1 MLVRYTCTRKMRKDV
16 ILNFWN
22 LAWQGV
28 RFHRWM
34 LVPVSMGVA
43 VATAV
48 IVGALLVGDSVRGSL
63 KFLATDRLGGFTNVL
78 VAPKFF
84 DQSVLSQSL
93 SPQSEFGPLEP
104 QPIALFPKA
113 TVSKSG
119 RSDATKAEHRS
130 GNAMV
135 LGVTKRFWA
144 FGEKF
149 VDNDIPIDEVVIN
162 ESLAEQLHSKVGD
175 KITIRLPSQAAVP
188 ADSPLGKR
196 ESETVNLPGLKV
208 SQIIPNRSIGRFDL
222 RSNQRP
228 SMNAF
233 VSIKAIQQALDRP
246 GQVNAAFWGI
256 PIDEGGKVSLDRK
269 VALENSNLESLPMSI
284 RRQLSLED
292 FGYQLERVTRKF
304 PDEARGEK
312 VVPTD
317 KSQTIYDYY
326 QITSDQM
333 LIHDSVAK
341 AVRDKWPAPS
351 TSAILTYLAN
361 GIEITTSNST
371 RTENT
376 NTTDKPSQRLSIP
389 YSTITAIDPK
399 LFSEKSIGFDDESAS
414 RVHHW
419 QDDEV
424 VVNEWLAGQ
433 LEAKIGDS
441 LDIAYFLPE
450 TVDGAEVEKSWSGK
464 VVGIVPLTEPEVGY
478 RRQRPPRF
486 ANAPTPFND
495 TALTPE
501 VPGITD
507 QASISDWNLPFALT
521 RKIRN
526 EDDDYWTNH
535 RLSPKLFLTLNKGQ
549 ELFGSRFGSISSIRI
564 SVDTAESEDALR
576 KELLQVVQPLMEDL
590 GWNWLPI
597 RSQQLHAASGT
608 TPFDMLFLALSFFVI
623 LAALILVLLLFRLGI
638 ERRASQWGCLLATGW
653 TMAQVRRL
661 LLIEGLFL
669 ATVGGVLGMLLGI
682 GYAFGVLELLRSW
695 WVGAVGAPFLQFFMT
710 GRSLIV
716 GGMAGIATT
725 LVAVWFAVRSLDK
738 LSAIQLLRGQTAP
751 VLSRS
756 KLSSNR
762 TSYLIAGLL
771 LLTIAVTM
779 VGCFVQGQAAGGAFV
794 GAGMLGLATMLLE
807 VWRRLQK
814 SKEHSRESL
823 ASGSLAQLATSS
835 IRRQPMRSA
844 LTMGLMAVATLL
856 ILSMSLFEMAP
867 SVQGTGGFQWL
878 VESNFPVAKSLNDES
893 YLRETL
899 GDKSDSIIAST
910 IVPLRVRD
918 GDDAGCNN
926 LYQASQPRM
935 LGVSPRME
943 EYAAQMKDDS
953 FAWAAS
959 ATREKLV
966 GNGKVESTPWK
977 LLESAGDG
985 SIDSPIPVIIDL
997 NTAMWAL
1004 HLTGGIGQRFSYSFD
1019 GKAVHFVTVA
1029 LLQNTVM
1036 QGSLL
1041 IGEDNFKQLFPSIS
1055 GYRQWLVHANDPL
1068 VASGIGKVLEAG
1080 WADEGMDAI
1089 STEVVLS
1096 NLLAVQNT
1104 YLKAFQSLGALGLLL
1119 GSIGLAVVQ
1128 LRSVMERRSELGLMC
1143 AMGFSTQRV
1152 GRLILCESLSLLG
1165 AGLGIGCIAAGIALL
1180 PAILR
1185 GDVQPHFYVPFIMIA
1200 VVAICGTLA
1209 SFMAVR
1215 QAMKLRV
1222 LEAIRQG

>member
-1 MLVRYTCTRKMRKDV
+1 MLVGYVCTRKMRKDV

-63 KFLATDRLGGFTNVL
+63 KFLATDRLGGITDVL
-78 VAPKFF
+78 LAPRFF
-84 DQSVLSQSL
+84 SQSVILQNHRSRAEL
-93 SPQSEFGPLEP
+93 GTLEP
-104 QPIALFPKA
+104 QPISLFPKA
-113 TVSKSG
+113 TISKSDIG
-119 RSDATKAEHRS
+119 DATHAEHRS

-135 LGVTKRFWA
+135 LGITERFWA

-149 VDNDIPIDEVVIN
+149 LDSEIAMDEVVIN
-162 ESLAEQLHSKVGD
+162 ESLAEQLNAKVGD
-175 KITIRLPSQAAVP
+175 KVTIRLPSQAAVP

-196 ESETVNLPGLKV
+196 ESETINLPGLRV
-208 SQIIPNRSIGRFDL
+208 SKIVPNRSLGRFDL

-233 VSIKAIQQALDRP
+233 VAIKAIQQALDRP
-246 GQVNAAFWGI
+246 GQVNAIAWGV
-256 PIDEGGKVSLDRK
+256 PLDKADLDGKTS
-269 VALENSNLESLPMSI
+269 LENENLKSIPMSI
-284 RRQLSLED
+284 RHQLSLED
-292 FGYQLERVTRKF
+292 FGYQVERVTRKF

-312 VVPTD
+312 VSSSD
-317 KSQTIYDYY
+317 ESRTIYDYY

-333 LIHDSVAK
+333 LIPDTVVK

-361 GIEITTSNST
+361 GIEITASNST
-371 RTENT
+371 LEQNANT
-376 NTTDKPSQRLSIP
+376 KDLRSQKLSIP
-389 YSTITAIDPK
+389 YSTISAIDPR
-399 LFSEKSIGFDDESAS
+399 LFDAKSIGFDDVSVS
-414 RVHHW
+414 GLLNWR
-419 QDDEV
+419 DDEV
-424 VVNEWLAGQ
+424 VVNQWLADQ
-433 LEAKIGDS
+433 LQVKIGDS

-450 TVDGAEVEKSWSGK
+450 TVDGQEVEKTWSAKIAG
-464 VVGIVPLTEPEVGY
+464 VVPLTEPEVGY

-486 ANAPTPFND
+486 KNAPTPFND

-507 QASISDWNLPFALT
+507 QASISDWDLPFSLT
-521 RKIRN
+521 RTIRK

-535 RLSPKLFLTLNKGQ
+535 RLSPKLFLSLKKGQ
-549 ELFGSRFGSISSIRI
+549 ELFGARFGAVSSIRFSI
-564 SVDTAESEDALR
+564 DAIESEDALR
-576 KELLQVVQPLMEDL
+576 DELLQVIQPLMEDL
-590 GWNWLPI
+590 GWRWLPV
-597 RSQQLHAASGT
+597 RSQQLQAASGT

-638 ERRASQWGCLLATGW
+638 ERRANQWGCLLATGW

-669 ATVGGVLGMLLGI
+669 AIVGGALGIMLGI

-710 GRSLIV
+710 TRSLVV
-716 GGMAGIATT
+716 GGLAGIGVT
-725 LVAVWFAVRSLDK
+725 LVAVWFAVRSLNK
-738 LSAIQLLRGQTAP
+738 LTAIQLLRGQTAP
-751 VLSRS
+751 VLTRSRT
-756 KLSSNR
+756 SSNR
-762 TSYLIAGLL
+762 ILFLVIFLL
-771 LLTIAVTM
+771 LATIVVSV
-779 VGCFVQGQAAGGAFV
+779 VGCYLQGQEAGGAFV

-807 VWRRLQK
+807 VWRRLQQSQK
-814 SKEHSRESL
+814 QSRESL

-835 IRRQPMRSA
+835 IRRQPMRSV

-899 GDKSDSIIAST
+899 GEKADLIIAST
-910 IVPLRVRD
+910 VIPLRVRD

-926 LYQASQPRM
+926 LYQASQPRV

-943 EYAAQMKDDS
+943 AYAARMKDAS

-959 ATREKLV
+959 TPEEKLV
-966 GNGKVESTPWK
+966 SDRNIESTPWRQ
-977 LLESAGDG
+977 LESLGDG

-1019 GKAVHFVTVA
+1019 GKPVHFVTVA

-1041 IGEDNFKQLFPSIS
+1041 IGEENFKRLFPSIS
-1055 GYRQWLVHANDPL
+1055 GYRQWLVHTDDSAA
-1068 VASGIGKVLEAG
+1068 ASRIGKTLEGG

-1119 GSIGLAVVQ
+1119 GSFGLAVVQ
-1128 LRSVMERRSELGLMC
+1128 IRSVMERRSELGLMR
-1143 AMGFSTQRV
+1143 AIGFSTQRV
-1152 GRLILCESLSLLG
+1152 GRLILGESLSLLG
-1165 AGLGIGCIAAGIALL
+1165 AGLGIGCIAAGVALI
-1180 PAILR
+1180 PALVR

-1200 VVAICGTLA
+1200 IVAICGTLA
-1209 SFMAVR
+1209 SFVAVR
-1215 QAMKLRV
+1215 QAMNLQ
-1222 LEAIRQG
+1222 LLDAIRKG